1 MRISELKR
9 GQLVLAIILLLATV
23 FLATQFGRLADF
35 VRILSAAQPLWLG
48 AALVGLAAWQVIQ
61 AAQFRAA
68 YRAVAIEQRLLAI
81 LPLVAANNF
90 VLLADPTGSVST
102 FALFLAHARRHRLSP
117 ERSAVAVAVSTV
129 FQYLALA
136 FAIGLAL
143 TALAAHGALNVVEW
157 LLAIPVFA
165 FVAGQYTVLLVALQ
179 SPARLERALA
189 WLAQG
194 INHVGRRLARRDLVS
209 LQRIVHIG
217 ANATAG
223 LDTMR
228 QQGPRAQLGLLFCGL
243 ASQALLGVVLAL
255 LLLAF
260 HQEASLTIVVASLG
274 VGGIF
279 AVVSPTPAG
288 VGGVEA
294 AMALVLVAFG
304 LEPAAALIVS
314 LAFRGLTL
322 WLPVLYG
329 FVALQAL
336 GFSAMRPVGQVS
348 TSPAPPP

>member
-1 MRISELKR
+1 MRIFELKR

-35 VRILSAAQPLWLG
+35 ARILSAAQPLWLG

-68 YRAVAIEQRLLAI
+68 YRAVAVEQSLLSI

-117 ERSAVAVAVSTV
+117 ERSAVAVAVCTV

-136 FAIGLAL
+136 IAIGLAL
-143 TALAAHGALNVVEW
+143 AALAAHGVLYSIEW

-165 FVAGQYTVLLVALQ
+165 FVAGQYTVLLFALH
-179 SPARLERALA
+179 SPARLERAVA

-194 INHVGRRLARRDLVS
+194 INRVGRRLARRELVS
-209 LQRIVHIG
+209 LQRMVQIG

-223 LDTMR
+223 LDNMR
-228 QQGPRAQLGLLFCGL
+228 QQGPRAQLGLLFYGL
-243 ASQALLGVVLAL
+243 ASQALLGVVLAM

-260 HQEASLTIVVASLG
+260 HQPASLAIVVTSLG

-329 FVALQAL
+329 FAALQAL
-336 GFSAMRPVGQVS
+336 GFSAMRPVPLVL
-348 TSPAPPP
+348 TSPVPPP

>member
-1 MRISELKR
+1 MRIFELKR

-23 FLATQFGRLADF
+23 FLATQVGRLADF
-35 VRILSAAQPLWLG
+35 ARILSAAQPLWLG

-61 AAQFRAA
+61 AAQYRAA
-68 YRAVAIEQRLLAI
+68 YRTLAVERRLLSM

-102 FALFLAHARRHRLSP
+102 FALFLADARRHRLSP
-117 ERSAVAVAVSTV
+117 ERSAVAVAVCTV

-136 FAIGLAL
+136 IAIGLAL
-143 TALAAHGALNVVEW
+143 AALAAHGVLYSIEW

-165 FVAGQYTVLLVALQ
+165 FVAGQYTVLLFALH
-179 SPARLERALA
+179 SPARLEHAMA

-194 INHVGRRLARRDLVS
+194 INHVGRRLARRELVS
-209 LQRIVHIG
+209 LQRMVQIG

-223 LDTMR
+223 LDNMR
-228 QQGPRAQLGLLFCGL
+228 QQGPRAQFGLLFYGL
-243 ASQALLGVVLAL
+243 ASQALLGVVLAT

-260 HQEASLTIVVASLG
+260 HQPASLASVVASLG

-329 FVALQAL
+329 FAALEAL
-336 GFSAMRPVGQVS
+336 GFSAMRPVPLVLA
-348 TSPAPPP
+348 SPVPPP